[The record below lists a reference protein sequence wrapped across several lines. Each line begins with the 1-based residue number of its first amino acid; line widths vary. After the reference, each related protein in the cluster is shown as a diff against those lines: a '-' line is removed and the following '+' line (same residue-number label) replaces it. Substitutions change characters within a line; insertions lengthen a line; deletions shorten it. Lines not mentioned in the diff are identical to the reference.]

1 MARLVGKA
9 RAGLDARRRPA
20 GRTAAAGPLRLARV
34 SARMN
39 GGHAP
44 AIRTA
49 VPPGRRPETGRA
61 AGRPVRPSEAPPPAE
76 VLTPGVTLA
85 LGGIPVPGA
94 TLAPGGI
101 PVPSGALASSGI
113 PALDEVLAAP
123 DVTLAPGGIP
133 VPSGALASS
142 ATPDPD
148 EVLAPRVTLVPS
160 GALASSGTPDPSKA
174 PASGGRSG
182 PPGIAGPG
190 AAVRLA
196 QAGRSARALPA
207 ARPAAETATVPPSAQ
222 APGDPGMARTRA
234 RREAR
239 GTRRPARA
247 VPSARPEMPVR
258 GCPTPSRP
266 ISSTP
271 RPGPS

>member
-1 MARLVGKA
+1 VARPVAKA

-34 SARMN
+34 S

-61 AGRPVRPSEAPPPAE
+61 TGSPARPSEAP
-76 VLTPGVTLA
+76 
-85 LGGIPVPGA
+85 VPG
-94 TLAPGGI
+94 
-101 PVPSGALASSGI
+101 
-113 PALDEVLAAP
+113 EVLAP
-123 DVTLAPGGIP
+123 VVTLAPGGIP
-133 VPSGALASS
+133 VPSGARASS

-148 EVLAPRVTLVPS
+148 EVLAARGIPVPS
-160 GALASSGTPDPSKA
+160 GARASNATPVPGAALASSATPDPSKA
-174 PASGGRSG
+174 PASGGR
-182 PPGIAGPG
+182 PGLPAIAGPG

-196 QAGRSARALPA
+196 PAGRLPPAGRSVRALPA
-207 ARPAAETATVPPSAQ
+207 ARPAGETVTVPPSAQ

-239 GTRRPARA
+239 GTHRTVGA

-266 ISSTP
+266 SSSTP

>member
-1 MARLVGKA
+1 VVRLVGKA
-9 RAGLDARRRPA
+9 RAGLDARRRPV

-34 SARMN
+34 SARMS

-49 VPPGRRPETGRA
+49 VPPGRRPKTGRT
-61 AGRPVRPSEAPPPAE
+61 AGRPVRPSGAPAPAE
-76 VLTPGVTLA
+76 VLAPGATLA
-85 LGGIPVPGA
+85 LGGIPVPGV
-94 TLAPGGI
+94 TLAPGVTL
-101 PVPSGALASSGI
+101 VPGGALASSGT
-113 PALDEVLAAP
+113 P
-123 DVTLAPGGIP
+123 APG
-133 VPSGALASS
+133 
-142 ATPDPD
+142 

-160 GALASSGTPDPSKA
+160 GALASSGTPAPGEVLASSGTPDPSEA
-174 PASGGRSG
+174 PASGGRPG
-182 PPGIAGPG
+182 LPGIAGHG
-190 AAVRLA
+190 AAARQA
-196 QAGRSARALPA
+196 PAGRTVRALPA
-207 ARPAAETATVPPSAQ
+207 ARSAGETAIVAPSAR

-239 GTRRPARA
+239 GTRRTAGA

-266 ISSTP
+266 SSSTP

>member
-1 MARLVGKA
+1 VARPVAKA

-34 SARMN
+34 S

-49 VPPGRRPETGRA
+49 VPPGRHPETGRA
-61 AGRPVRPSEAPPPAE
+61 TGSPARPSEAP
-76 VLTPGVTLA
+76 
-85 LGGIPVPGA
+85 VPG
-94 TLAPGGI
+94 
-101 PVPSGALASSGI
+101 
-113 PALDEVLAAP
+113 EVLAP
-123 DVTLAPGGIP
+123 VVTLAPGGIP
-133 VPSGALASS
+133 VPSGARASS

-148 EVLAPRVTLVPS
+148 EVLAARGIPVPS
-160 GALASSGTPDPSKA
+160 GARASNATPVPDEVLAARGIPVPSGARASNATPVPGAALASSATPDPSKA
-174 PASGGRSG
+174 PASGGR
-182 PPGIAGPG
+182 PGLPAIAGPG

-196 QAGRSARALPA
+196 PAGRLPPAGRSVRALPA
-207 ARPAAETATVPPSAQ
+207 ARPAGETVTVPPSAQ

-239 GTRRPARA
+239 GTHRTVGA

-266 ISSTP
+266 SSSTP

>member
-94 TLAPGGI
+94 
-101 PVPSGALASSGI
+101 
-113 PALDEVLAAP
+113 
-123 DVTLAPGGIP
+123 TLAPGGIP

>member
-1 MARLVGKA
+1 VARPVAKA

-34 SARMN
+34 S

-49 VPPGRRPETGRA
+49 VPPGRHPETGRA
-61 AGRPVRPSEAPPPAE
+61 TGSPARPSEAP
-76 VLTPGVTLA
+76 
-85 LGGIPVPGA
+85 VPG
-94 TLAPGGI
+94 
-101 PVPSGALASSGI
+101 
-113 PALDEVLAAP
+113 EVLAP
-123 DVTLAPGGIP
+123 VVTLAPGGIP
-133 VPSGALASS
+133 VPSGARASS

-148 EVLAPRVTLVPS
+148 EVLAARGIPVPS
-160 GALASSGTPDPSKA
+160 GARASNATPDPGAALASSATPDPSKA
-174 PASGGRSG
+174 PASGGR
-182 PPGIAGPG
+182 PGLPAIAGPG

-196 QAGRSARALPA
+196 PAGRLPPAGRSVRALPA
-207 ARPAAETATVPPSAQ
+207 ARPAGETVTVPPSAQ

-239 GTRRPARA
+239 GTHRTVGA

-266 ISSTP
+266 SSSTP